1 MGDDFLF
8 FGGNPVARLT
18 NYEKVLILVF
28 LVSLPL
34 ANPWVR
40 GDGVGYYALAR
51 APLIQHDLDF
61 RSDWLNA
68 NESFRMSRVTDQG
81 GTETINPEEFTVTG
95 HLNNHFSIG
104 PAILWSPFLLVA
116 HLFVKISDAFGAHIA
131 ANGFSRPYLLAM
143 AMGTALYGFGALWI
157 SFRIAKKYVP
167 EREAFVA
174 TLGIWFA
181 SSLPV
186 YMYFNVS
193 WSHAHSAFMVALF
206 LWYWLRTRNARTLP
220 QWVILGAIGGL
231 MMDVY
236 YINAVLLVLPAA
248 ESLGIY
254 FTAAKAEKSAILR
267 TLYGNL
273 LFLACLFVAFLP
285 TLMSKRIIYGGYLRL
300 GYNDHWYWK
309 SPAFFK
315 VAFSADHGL
324 FSWTPILIL
333 SIIGLTLFVRRDR
346 KVAVALL
353 GAFLLYLYAIGCY
366 QDWDGISSFGN
377 RFFVSLTPIFVV
389 GLAGFF
395 DWLSGTMQLRRVALT
410 VSAVTT
416 ALILFNFGLMFQW
429 GTHLIPARGPVSWR
443 TTAYNE
449 VAVVPFMA
457 TGMLKSYFTKRSGLM
472 NRIEQ
477 EDVTSLKSD
486 TSGGL
491 P

>member
-1 MGDDFLF
+1 M
-8 FGGNPVARLT
+8 ARLT
-18 NYEKVLILVF
+18 NYEKVLILLF

-34 ANPWVR
+34 VNPWVR

-51 APLIQHDLDF
+51 APLIQHNFDF

-68 NESFRMSRVTDQG
+68 NESFRMSRITDQG

-104 PAILWSPFLLVA
+104 PAILWTPLLLVA

-143 AMGTALYGFGALWI
+143 AMETALYGFGALWI
-157 SFRIAKKYVP
+157 SFGIAKRFVP
-167 EREAFVA
+167 ERWAFVA
-174 TLGIWFA
+174 TMSIWFA

-193 WSHAHSAFMVALF
+193 WSHAQSAFMVALF
-206 LWYWLRTRNARTLP
+206 LWYWLRTRNVRTVF

-236 YINAVLLVLPAA
+236 YINAVLLALPAA

-254 FTAAKAEKSAILR
+254 FTAAKAEKSSILR
-267 TLYGNL
+267 TISGNL
-273 LFLACLFVAFLP
+273 LFGACLLVAFLP
-285 TLMSKRIIYGGYLRL
+285 TLVSKKIIYGSYLNFGY
-300 GYNDHWYWK
+300 GEHWYWK

-315 VAFSADHGL
+315 VVFSADHGL
-324 FSWTPILIL
+324 FTWTPVLVL
-333 SIIGLTLFVRRDR
+333 SILGLAMFVRRDS
-346 KVAVALL
+346 KLAFALL
-353 GAFLLYLYAIGCY
+353 GAFLLYLYVIGCY

-377 RFFVSLTPIFVV
+377 RFFVSLTPIFVI
-389 GLAGFF
+389 GLAAFF
-395 DWLSGTMQLRRVALT
+395 DWLAGALRPRGAVWT
-410 VSAVTT
+410 VSIATT
-416 ALILFNFGLMFQW
+416 AFILLNFGLMFQW

-443 TTAYNE
+443 TATYNQ

-457 TGMLKSYFTKRSGLM
+457 TGMLKSYLTKRSGLM

-477 EDVTSLKSD
+477 EDVSNLKSE